1 HSRRKQPKTSCLAS
15 HVSDTR
21 ASVLGKD
28 HTSVFTPSR
37 VPLAEVVEVENSMD
51 ADNTLLDLYYEYF
64 HRSHPFVLPRPN
76 LQAKLASE
84 FSGMRALL
92 AVMKCIGSYYGESSS
107 RRNCLA
113 GEPTVDVVDG
123 FVVQTTLLMA
133 LANSMCAEQA
143 ASEMLLERAIGQA
156 RLIGMHTKAFADV
169 AAENDP
175 VLAESWRRTWWMLYL
190 ADQNFS
196 VIRYDFITSICDT
209 DHDVD
214 IPCDDFNYCSTNI
227 PQTTFSSTDY
237 RNRDYAVETT
247 SFSSFAYL
255 IDATRIFVSS
265 LKAATQ
271 YKNLQKAELLCSD
284 LEASIVGWFIMLPSD
299 KWELAVQPVL
309 LDQLI
314 FQAHMMMYTALAYIH
329 RPLSNLQH
337 DPAEDLSS
345 CGTPPP
351 PLVPSMIAT
360 GAFNHR
366 THSEKLFQAVRNQNQ
381 CLTLLPLGAAQL
393 SPFLICMIACCTI
406 AYLVACKSG
415 FTPEEVEVARSRIRV
430 CLGTLMHY
438 EDIWPRAKNILREL
452 RVIANALM
460 RGDACPRPL
469 GVGFDTVSEQ
479 DAMISNIF
487 DAEWFNALGAMT

>member
-1 HSRRKQPKTSCLAS
+1 MINRQSASRATLACSPCRTQHLKCDAALPICARCQTLMKTCSYPESRRSAKYKAAHSRRKQPKTSCLAS

-214 IPCDDFNYCSTNI
+214 IPCDDFNYCSTVILFLYNVI
-227 PQTTFSSTDY
+227 NFPITEQSSP
-237 RNRDYAVETT
+237 
-247 SFSSFAYL
+247 
-255 IDATRIFVSS
+255 RIYH
-265 LKAATQ
+265 KR
-271 YKNLQKAELLCSD
+271 
-284 LEASIVGWFIMLPSD
+284 PS
-299 KWELAVQPVL
+299 
-309 LDQLI
+309 
-314 FQAHMMMYTALAYIH
+314 
-329 RPLSNLQH
+329 
-337 DPAEDLSS
+337 
-345 CGTPPP
+345 PPP
-351 PLVPSMIAT
+351 IT
-360 GAFNHR
+360 ETEITR
-366 THSEKLFQAVRNQNQ
+366 
-381 CLTLLPLGAAQL
+381 
-393 SPFLICMIACCTI
+393 
-406 AYLVACKSG
+406 
-415 FTPEEVEVARSRIRV
+415 
-430 CLGTLMHY
+430 
-438 EDIWPRAKNILREL
+438 
-452 RVIANALM
+452 
-460 RGDACPRPL
+460 
-469 GVGFDTVSEQ
+469 
-479 DAMISNIF
+479 
-487 DAEWFNALGAMT
+487 